1 MWGLLY
7 VAHCHAHPHVYRPA
21 LQFDLRRAAK
31 ARIDRMVAPKTKR
44 KDLAVPEYVAKEWTE
59 GDKNGMADLLL
70 RCNFSKDWVSEKL
83 WGGYCDISVP
93 LMINNFEFGC
103 GNA

>member
-1 MWGLLY
+1 
-7 VAHCHAHPHVYRPA
+7 
-21 LQFDLRRAAK
+21 
-31 ARIDRMVAPKTKR
+31 MVAPKTKR